1 MLHCVRCLA
10 EGTFGAAVTFVCSE
24 QEKDT
29 LNHFAEVCS
38 MCICPLPGDVLAVT
52 GLVAVNV

>member
-1 MLHCVRCLA
+1 
-10 EGTFGAAVTFVCSE
+10 VTFVCSE